1 MLALIQ
7 APPKLSAFNITL
19 TEAWAMSSEKAISF
33 LEQINK
39 IRKREIAEYKKAN
52 KGK

>member
-1 MLALIQ
+1 MIQ
-7 APPKLSAFNITL
+7 APPKLSAFNITM
-19 TEAWAMSSEKAISF
+19 TEAWEMSAEKALSL
-33 LEQINK
+33 LEQMNK